1 MTHPPIPGPPP
12 ITARSLP
19 AGPRGPMW
27 PADAAGG
34 TTPQAAQAPQ
44 APRDTPMATIDYA
57 VARLAELDTLD
68 VAEHPARF
76 EAVHATL
83 TDALSAIDGF

>member
-1 MTHPPIPGPPP
+1 MTQPPIPGPPP
-12 ITARSLP
+12 TTGRSLS
-19 AGPRGPMW
+19 AGPRGPVW
-27 PADAAGG
+27 PADTGG
-34 TTPQAAQAPQ
+34 GQAAHTPGS
-44 APRDTPMATIDYA
+44 PMATIDYA
-57 VARLAELDTLD
+57 VARLVELDTLD

>member
-1 MTHPPIPGPPP
+1 MPQTRPM
-12 ITARSLP
+12 A
-19 AGPRGPMW
+19 ADGPR
-27 PADAAGG
+27 PATGDS
-34 TTPQAAQAPQ
+34 
-44 APRDTPMATIDYA
+44 PMATIEYA

-68 VAEHPARF
+68 VADHPARF

>member
-1 MTHPPIPGPPP
+1 MTQPPVPGPPP
-12 ITARSLP
+12 TTGRSLP
-19 AGPRGPMW
+19 TGPRAPMW
-27 PADAAGG
+27 PADGAGG
-34 TTPQAAQAPQ
+34 TTPH
-44 APRDTPMATIDYA
+44 DTPMATIDYA

>member
-1 MTHPPIPGPPP
+1 MTQPPVPGPPP
-12 ITARSLP
+12 TTGRSMF
-19 AGPRGPMW
+19 AGSRGPVW
-27 PADAAGG
+27 PADNTDG
-34 TTPQAAQAPQ
+34 PS
-44 APRDTPMATIDYA
+44 PMATIDYA

>member
-1 MTHPPIPGPPP
+1 
-12 ITARSLP
+12 
-19 AGPRGPMW
+19 
-27 PADAAGG
+27 
-34 TTPQAAQAPQ
+34 
-44 APRDTPMATIDYA
+44 MATIDYA
-57 VARLAELDTLD
+57 VARLVELDTLD

>member
-1 MTHPPIPGPPP
+1 MTQPPVPGPP
-12 ITARSLP
+12 SS
-19 AGPRGPMW
+19 
-27 PADAAGG
+27 
-34 TTPQAAQAPQ
+34 
-44 APRDTPMATIDYA
+44 PMATIDYA

>member
-1 MTHPPIPGPPP
+1 MTQPPIPGPPP
-12 ITARSLP
+12 ITGRSEST
-19 AGPRGPMW
+19 GPRGPMW
-27 PADAAGG
+27 PAAHDGG
-34 TTPQAAQAPQ
+34 QAPH
-44 APRDTPMATIDYA
+44 TPGSPTATIEYA
-57 VARLAELDTLD
+57 VARLAELDALD

>member
-1 MTHPPIPGPPP
+1 
-12 ITARSLP
+12 
-19 AGPRGPMW
+19 MW
-27 PADAAGG
+27 PADGSGG
-34 TTPQAAQAPQ
+34 TTPHA
-44 APRDTPMATIDYA
+44 DTPTASIEYA

>member
-1 MTHPPIPGPPP
+1 MTQPPVPGPPP
-12 ITARSLP
+12 TTGRSIA
-19 AGPRGPMW
+19 AGPGGPMW
-27 PADAAGG
+27 PAGNGGGQAAGS
-34 TTPQAAQAPQ
+34 
-44 APRDTPMATIDYA
+44 PMATIDYA

>member
-1 MTHPPIPGPPP
+1 MTQPPVPGPPP
-12 ITARSLP
+12 TTGRSLP

-27 PADAAGG
+27 PADATGG
-34 TTPQAAQAPQ
+34 TTPQ

>member
-1 MTHPPIPGPPP
+1 MTQPPIPGPPP
-12 ITARSLP
+12 TTGRSMP
-19 AGPRGPMW
+19 AGPHGPRW
-27 PADAAGG
+27 SADAIGG
-34 TTPQAAQAPQ
+34 TAPQ

>member
-1 MTHPPIPGPPP
+1 LYFSHTSYSFREPQMTQPPVPGPPSSP
-12 ITARSLP
+12 I
-19 AGPRGPMW
+19 
-27 PADAAGG
+27 
-34 TTPQAAQAPQ
+34 
-44 APRDTPMATIDYA
+44 ATIDYA

>member
-1 MTHPPIPGPPP
+1 MTQPPIPGPPP
-12 ITARSLP
+12 TTGRSVST
-19 AGPRGPMW
+19 GPRGPMW
-27 PADAAGG
+27 PAVDDGG
-34 TTPQAAQAPQ
+34 QAPHTSGS
-44 APRDTPMATIDYA
+44 PTATIDYA

>member
-1 MTHPPIPGPPP
+1 MTQPPIPGPPSN
-12 ITARSLP
+12 TGRNLA
-19 AGPRGPMW
+19 AVPRPPMW
-27 PADAAGG
+27 PAAGANPG
-34 TTPQAAQAPQ
+34 DPTAS
-44 APRDTPMATIDYA
+44 IDYA
-57 VARLAELDTLD
+57 VARLAELDSLD

>member
-1 MTHPPIPGPPP
+1 MTQPPIPGPPP
-12 ITARSLP
+12 TTGRSVST
-19 AGPRGPMW
+19 GPTGPMW
-27 PADAAGG
+27 PVVNTGG
-34 TTPQAAQAPQ
+34 PAPQ
-44 APRDTPMATIDYA
+44 PAGSPTATIDYA